1 MGFHALVGITMTVV
15 EIYDIKHGTI
25 RCKRDVVA
33 VLLFGFGQQAV
44 VLLPVSARQEK
55 YHRQ

>member
-1 MGFHALVGITMTVV
+1 MNLICNLLQGTM
-15 EIYDIKHGTI
+15 HGTI

-44 VLLPVSARQEK
+44 ILLPVSARQKE
-55 YHRQ
+55 YDYE